1 MSKLGILF
9 LLLTAMTVAWA
20 GPGAQGDDKGQPCKV
35 TTKAGSRACTA
46 AEEAELTAKQRH
58 ALEGYQ
64 PHASGQP
71 YTMDEQ
77 RRALRLRLLGPGVSP
92 AAIPSPDVHSAE
104 PAAEKLRR
112 TLHNA
117 GSSDAAG
124 KSTPPK
130 Q

>member
-1 MSKLGILF
+1 MLKLGMIF
-9 LLLTAMTVAWA
+9 LMLASMTLAWA
-20 GPGAQGDDKGQPCKV
+20 GPGAQGDDKTQPCKV
-35 TTKAGSRACTA
+35 TSKAGSHPCTA
-46 AEEAELTAKQRH
+46 EEEAALIAKQGH

-71 YTMDEQ
+71 YTKEEQ
-77 RRALRLRLLGPGVSP
+77 GRALLRLLGPGVSP
-92 AAIPSPDVHSAE
+92 AAIRSPAEHSAE

-112 TLHNA
+112 MLHNA
-117 GSSDAAG
+117 GSSDAAR